1 MSQWFYAEGNRERC
15 GPLSSENLLE
25 LFRSGRIAL
34 DTLVWREG
42 MGDWQPLGSFASELG
57 LTDLPAAAVGA
68 PPPAVLPASPPP
80 LHAAGSMPPDARPT
94 APPKGGLS
102 GCAIAAIIAAVC
114 GVFLLG
120 IVGIL
125 AVIALPAYQDY
136 TLRAK
141 TAVAYAQLAPLK
153 AEVSAFAAEHRR
165 CPVNGEGTFGTPE
178 SYVDGAIGSIRIG
191 RFDNGHCG
199 LEALLEVPG
208 KPQLQGKAIWLDY
221 DADSGRWEC
230 SAEPDDKYL
239 PAECRG

>member
-15 GPLSSENLLE
+15 GPLSSESLVE

-42 MGDWQPLGSFASELG
+42 MSDWQTLGSVASELG

-68 PPPAVLPASPPP
+68 PSPAASPASPPP
-80 LHAAGSMPPDARPT
+80 LHSPGPVPTGASAA
-94 APPKGGLS
+94 APPKSGLS
-102 GCAIAAIIAAVC
+102 GCAIAAIVAAVC
-114 GVFLLG
+114 GVFLLAV
-120 IVGIL
+120 VGIL
-125 AVIALPAYQDY
+125 AAIALPAYQDY
-136 TLRAK
+136 TLRAR
-141 TAVAYAQLAPLK
+141 TAAAYAQLAPLK
-153 AEVSAFAAEHRR
+153 VEVAEFTAEHQR

-178 SYVDGAIGSIRIG
+178 SYADGAIGAIRIG

-199 LEALLEVPG
+199 LEALLQVPG

-230 SAEPDDKYL
+230 SAEADDKYL

>member
-15 GPLSSENLLE
+15 GPLSSENLVE

-42 MGDWQPLGSFASELG
+42 MGDWQPLGNFASELG
-57 LTDLPAAAVGA
+57 LTDLPAAAPGVPSPTA
-68 PPPAVLPASPPP
+68 LPASPPP
-80 LHAAGSMPPDARPT
+80 LHTAASLPT
-94 APPKGGLS
+94 GASATTPPKSGLS
-102 GCAIAAIIAAVC
+102 GCAIAAIVAAVG
-114 GVFLLG
+114 GVLLLG
-120 IVGIL
+120 IIAIL
-125 AVIALPAYQDY
+125 AAIALPAYQEY

-141 TAVAYAQLAPLK
+141 TAAAYAQLAPLK
-153 AEVSAFAAEHRR
+153 AEVAEFSAEHRR
-165 CPVNGEGTFGTPE
+165 CPVNGEGLFGTPE
-178 SYVDGAIGSIRIG
+178 SYADDAIGSIRIG